1 MNTPEINNDAILEIA
16 SLGIK
21 QLNKELSDEE
31 RTKNQIKIDELL
43 KQLGI
48 SFKEAMEKARTLLS
62 RS

>member
-1 MNTPEINNDAILEIA
+1 MSKNINDDAILEIA

-31 RTKNQIKIDELL
+31 RKKNKIKIDELL

-48 SFKEAMEKARTLLS
+48 SFKEAMEKAWVLLS
-62 RS
+62 R

>member
-1 MNTPEINNDAILEIA
+1 MSKNINDDAILEIA

-31 RTKNQIKIDELL
+31 RKKNKEKIDELL

>member
-1 MNTPEINNDAILEIA
+1 MIKDENNDAILEIA

-21 QLNKELSDEE
+21 QLREKKLSDKEKE
-31 RTKNQIKIDELL
+31 KINELL

-62 RS
+62 R